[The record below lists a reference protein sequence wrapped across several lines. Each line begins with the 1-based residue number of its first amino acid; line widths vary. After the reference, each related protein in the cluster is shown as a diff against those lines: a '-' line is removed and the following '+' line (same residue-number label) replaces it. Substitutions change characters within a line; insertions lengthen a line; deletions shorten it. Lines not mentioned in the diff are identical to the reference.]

1 MLWRNNKTINKE
13 SIRMKKRYFVI
24 TLLCILI
31 SMFFGVISNDIVIGG
46 TILLTGLLNAY
57 YASEG
62 KRSNYIFGLINYL
75 LMGFVA
81 LKNHLYGIF
90 FFYIFIFSPL
100 QVGGL
105 ITWKKNLNENKSVKI
120 KGFTL
125 NNSIIITLSC
135 ILGSIVLGYL
145 LTLIPN
151 QRLAF
156 MDASSNCIN
165 LCSVVL
171 MLLRFKESWWLW
183 IFSNL
188 MDLSIWIITF
198 IDKGE
203 NSTMMLLSSI
213 SYLLINIYGILK

>member
-1 MLWRNNKTINKE
+1 
-13 SIRMKKRYFVI
+13 MKKRYFVI

-105 ITWKKNLNENKSVKI
+105 ITWKKI
-120 KGFTL
+120 
-125 NNSIIITLSC
+125 
-135 ILGSIVLGYL
+135 
-145 LTLIPN
+145 
-151 QRLAF
+151 
-156 MDASSNCIN
+156 
-165 LCSVVL
+165 
-171 MLLRFKESWWLW
+171 
-183 IFSNL
+183 
-188 MDLSIWIITF
+188 
-198 IDKGE
+198 
-203 NSTMMLLSSI
+203 
-213 SYLLINIYGILK
+213 